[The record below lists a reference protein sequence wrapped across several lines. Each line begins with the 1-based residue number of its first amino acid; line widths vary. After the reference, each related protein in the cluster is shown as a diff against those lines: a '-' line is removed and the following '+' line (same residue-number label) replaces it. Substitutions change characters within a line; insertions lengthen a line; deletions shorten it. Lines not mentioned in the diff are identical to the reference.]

1 MGNVLLRIAVLPFLY
16 LGDNVTE
23 DFLKSCF
30 FYVDGG
36 GGGLYLY
43 TSNQQDDYI

>member
-1 MGNVLLRIAVLPFLY
+1 MRIAVLPFLY

-23 DFLKSCF
+23 DFLKSWF
-30 FYVDGG
+30 FFHVDGG

-43 TSNQQDDYI
+43 NRNQQDDYM